1 MFEEVENAGSEISY
15 RYNNCRNCKT
25 CKEHARADMMSVK
38 EEVEQNVINKSA
50 TVDTD
55 RRTTTALLLLMFNPL
70 HKLAPNK
77 DKAFRIYNQQV
88 KKDGSHSCQLIFSR
102 SKLISDSLSQPRAE
116 LFAAT
121 MNARTGE
128 IIGRALQE
136 NHKGKMKLTDS
147 QVVLHWLSNYEKT
160 VKQWMRNRVIE
171 ILRFTD

>member
-1 MFEEVENAGSEISY
+1 MKVKKDCFVKIMISEEYGNEMNRVTKNVEPSQSNMLVRNFKMFEEVENAGSKISY
-15 RYNNCRNCKT
+15 RCNNCRNCKT

-38 EEVEQNVINKSA
+38 EEVEQNVINKSV

-55 RRTTTALLLLMFNPL
+55 RRITTALLLLMFNPL

-77 DKAFRIYNQQV
+77 DKALRIYNQQV

-102 SKLISDSLSQPRAE
+102 SKLIPDSLSQPRAE

-128 IIGRALQE
+128 II
-136 NHKGKMKLTDS
+136 
-147 QVVLHWLSNYEKT
+147 
-160 VKQWMRNRVIE
+160 
-171 ILRFTD
+171 